1 MKSTNFLT
9 QEHKLILRAL
19 DVLDG
24 ISASIERSGAVNE
37 KDVDKVLD
45 FLRWFADAHHQA
57 KEESILFPAMK
68 TAAAAQNRPIAHM
81 LVEHDQERLTIENLE
96 KDLRLAKLSEF
107 VADAN
112 RLSSNLRNHIYKED
126 RILFEAA
133 DAVLSPQ
140 ADAEVFEGLKG
151 FETALDERILEE
163 KLRDLRLM
171 EQVYLRK

>member
-1 MKSTNFLT
+1 MKSTNFLS
-9 QEHKLILRAL
+9 QEHKVILRAL

-24 ISASIERSGAVNE
+24 VSASIERSGVVNE
-37 KDVDKVLD
+37 KDVDKILD

-68 TAAAAQNRPIAHM
+68 TAAAAHNRPIAHM
-81 LVEHDQERLTIENLE
+81 LVEHEQERLTIENVE

-107 VADAN
+107 VVDAN

-126 RILFEAA
+126 RILFEAV

-140 ADAEVFEGLKG
+140 ADAEVFEGLTG
-151 FETALDERILEE
+151 FDTEFDKRILDE
-163 KLRDLRLM
+163 KLKDLRLM